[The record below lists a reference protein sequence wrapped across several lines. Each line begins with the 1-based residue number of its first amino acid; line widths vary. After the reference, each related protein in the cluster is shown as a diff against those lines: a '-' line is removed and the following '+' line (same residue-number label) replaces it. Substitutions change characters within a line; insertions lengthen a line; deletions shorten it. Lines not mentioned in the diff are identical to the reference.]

1 MLPGKPEDK
10 KCTLSLSSNTSKTF
24 ELVTSY
30 VLFLLSA
37 RRLDQSFNKKPILV
51 EMVNECLKLGL
62 ALVVFSLFLYLS
74 LSLTE
79 REGEGGEFR
88 EINCLTISFKRHIAM
103 LPFPVVFMFVGVYT
117 RGEIP
122 SCTGKTFIFP

>member
-1 MLPGKPEDK
+1 MPGKPEDK

-62 ALVVFSLFLYLS
+62 ALVVFSLFIS
-74 LSLTE
+74 LSQKE
-79 REGEGGEFR
+79 REKGGELR

-117 RGEIP
+117 RGEIA